1 MSSYSIMLVRNLRKR
16 GDYEKSILSQE
27 ELLRM
32 AIANDRN
39 VSQARALAFQ
49 GQLPELTPQQQLS
62 KEEELTDA
70 LAIQAK
76 AQENL
81 LTLYPKETV
90 TKFMEGLS
98 KDSMTYLN
106 VYWNDLKPVFKNK
119 SGLSKRYFDRILKKH
134 IDAITD
140 SRGMSVVP
148 STGFRNASLNEL
160 AEVKRLGFDFLLT
173 KPILTRLIS
182 KMNFI
187 AGNRPG
193 SKAQATKDNLEQLKK
208 WLPTE
213 ANLQMANALPE
224 AEKQNW
230 FSALIEVFRGINP
243 NEAAWTDALMSE
255 GSESQRKTDQLF
267 PVLRDV
273 DKRRLQNM
281 YAI

>member
-1 MSSYSIMLVRNLRKR
+1 MLVRNLRKR

-49 GQLPELTPQQQLS
+49 GQLPELTPQQQMS

-148 STGFRNASLNEL
+148 STGFKNASLNEL
-160 AEVKRLGFDFLLT
+160 AEVKFSFLFGDS
-173 KPILTRLIS
+173 PIYNRVLKALETAAKTNKEAANTLI
-182 KMNFI
+182 NL
-187 AGNRPG
+187 
-193 SKAQATKDNLEQLKK
+193 KAFKDG
-208 WLPTE
+208 LPTE
-213 ANLQMANALPE
+213 KILNQVSQLSDDKKSEFFKELIDIYTGTTVNPQLWEDASISDTQEIAN
-224 AEKQNW
+224 K
-230 FSALIEVFRGINP
+230 VDR
-243 NEAAWTDALMSE
+243 
-255 GSESQRKTDQLF
+255 LF
-267 PVLRDV
+267 PTLNINDNKRLRY
-273 DKRRLQNM
+273 L
-281 YAI
+281 YANI